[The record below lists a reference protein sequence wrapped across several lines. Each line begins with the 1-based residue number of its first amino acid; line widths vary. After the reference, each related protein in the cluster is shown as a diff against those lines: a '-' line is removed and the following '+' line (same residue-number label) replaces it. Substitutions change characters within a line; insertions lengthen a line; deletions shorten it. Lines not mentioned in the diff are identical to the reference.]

1 LGVYEQ
7 EVPRKRSGIFECHWS
22 LGSWG
27 NRLRVVQSL
36 ESALWA
42 LRAQL
47 PLHRLEN

>member
-1 LGVYEQ
+1 MPLVIWQLG
-7 EVPRKRSGIFECHWS
+7 K
-22 LGSWG
+22 L
-27 NRLRVVQSL
+27 RLRVVQSL